1 MNKAIIGGIIAAV
14 AISAIVAVLAISP
27 ESGTPPVT
35 LTKNEKLGL
44 IVNSPSNEIT
54 LEELDRVFS
63 QASSTGVGRNNH
75 YLFWN
80 LLEPEKD
87 QYNWKQSDVLMSF
100 NKKNNMKVTLYFS
113 VINGKTLGPFPDWI
127 GKPNLGAIPKDR
139 LVKVLDNILT
149 RYNII
154 DTVIIGGNVDAHF
167 RYNEQ
172 DMPVYQKFFTEVYL
186 QIKEKHP
193 NVKIG
198 NAFSLHGT
206 LNKQLEHIVKAFQM
220 GDFVAFSYFPVDSLN
235 DINKT
240 PEEAREDLEKI
251 FELVPNRQVGIFE
264 ISWSTSSFVNGTK
277 PDQAEFLKTTF
288 DFYNQNESKIEF
300 LTWYRQYDRP
310 EGTCI
315 IDPEEVEGSVS
326 VGGGSGLGSSEFVIE
341 RLSKYICNAGLID
354 VEGKPKP
361 AWSEFSR
368 QVQMITKS

>member
-14 AISAIVAVLAISP
+14 AISAIAILAISP

-35 LTKNEKLGL
+35 IDKNEKLGL

-206 LNKQLEHIVKAFQM
+206 LNKQLQHIVKALEM
-220 GDFVAFSYFPVDSLN
+220 GDFVAFTYFPIDLLN
-235 DINKT
+235 DIVKT

-251 FELVPNRQVGIFE
+251 FELVPNKQVGIFE

-315 IDPEEVEGSVS
+315 MEPEEVEGSVS

>member
-35 LTKNEKLGL
+35 LAKNEKLGL

-220 GDFVAFSYFPVDSLN
+220 GDFVAFSYFPVDLLN
-235 DINKT
+235 DIVKT

-368 QVQMITKS
+368 QVQMTKS